1 MATYIHSKMTSV
13 ANKGHRNFGT
23 SRSNRSSRNG
33 GKGFVRKVSNLRSR
47 WRRTAAKT
55 LGGNHRTPPAAAASG
70 THMDWNGFANGDD
83 VSILVPT
90 DAGGTGVARIIRL
103 TNSDDTGSA
112 ATSATVIGVGI
123 SSTITKGTLTE
134 CIIDAINGD
143 FGSGG
148 ISTATR
154 AAAASV
160 HGGIQGVTAS
170 LKGGTETQITLT
182 ADTAGIAG
190 NDITVTMG
198 TGAPGTSGNLSGG
211 KNGNVN
217 RKRVFE
223 PGMSFG
229 APKGTTFLG
238 SRVGRTNTSAGTKD
252 VIRDSA
258 A

>member
-1 MATYIHSKMTSV
+1 
-13 ANKGHRNFGT
+13 
-23 SRSNRSSRNG
+23 
-33 GKGFVRKVSNLRSR
+33 
-47 WRRTAAKT
+47 
-55 LGGNHRTPPAAAASG
+55 
-70 THMDWNGFANGDD
+70 MDWNGFANGDD

-154 AAAASV
+154 ASAASV

-170 LKGGTETQITLT
+170 LKAGTETQITLT
-182 ADTAGIAG
+182 ADTGGIAG
-190 NDITVTMG
+190 NDITVTVG

-217 RKRVFE
+217 RKRIFE

-238 SRVGRTNTSAGTKD
+238 SRVGRTNSSVGTKD